1 MTEILKNFCSE
12 RRLKMKNIFLNLC
25 VAAGLVLGIFQPV
38 SAANFIQCDS
48 YVNIR
53 QQPSTSSSIVGYIQ
67 NEGYIQDILEDT
79 QNGWSKIKSG
89 NVIGWVDN
97 SYIINARL
105 GEVGYTVAIVKKENM
120 PITKYQNPNSEVIAT
135 LTKGDTIECVKQE
148 GLSIILA
155 FKNGEYGFADTNSVR
170 IRNYC
175 ITAQTIE
182 EKQNGKDTV
191 IEMVISQPFEK
202 TAREEK
208 QEPAQPIIQTN
219 ENIQSNISNQST
231 SAIEEIVYQNDY
243 IENDYSTMEENFY
256 NNQDNYNEFYYD
268 NFDYNYNNYYEQE
281 EIVEDSVET
290 GLTEIEP
297 SYEIIEE
304 EVFCE
309 EEFQQQPIY
318 EENEEIIYDQEI
330 EPLQQ
335 ETNINTSN
343 SDIIAYGNQF
353 VGNPYVWGGNSLTD
367 GIDCSHFVWQVL
379 SNTGHYSGDYEV
391 SDGWA
396 NLGEEVGSLDEAV
409 AGDVIVY
416 PGHVAL
422 YDGQGSLLQARGSAY
437 GITND
442 RDATYNDIL
451 AIRHFD

>member
-1 MTEILKNFCSE
+1 
-12 RRLKMKNIFLNLC
+12 MKNIFLSLC
-25 VAAGLVLGIFQPV
+25 VAVGLVLGIFQPV

-53 QQPSTSSSIVGYIQ
+53 QQPSTFSSIVGYIQ
-67 NEGYIQDILEDT
+67 NEGYIEEILENT

-89 NVIGWVDN
+89 NVTGWIDN
-97 SYIINARL
+97 NYIINAHL
-105 GEVGYTVAIVKKENM
+105 GEVGYTLAIVKKDNM
-120 PITKYQNPNSEVIAT
+120 PITKYQNPNSEIIAT
-135 LTKGDTIECVKQE
+135 LAEGDTIECVKQK

-175 ITAQTIE
+175 TTAQTIE

-191 IEMVISQPFEK
+191 IEMVVSQPFEK
-202 TAREEK
+202 TAKEERR
-208 QEPAQPIIQTN
+208 EPAQSTIQTN
-219 ENIQSNISNQST
+219 ENTQNNISNQPT
-231 SAIEEIVYQNDY
+231 SAIEEIVYQDNY
-243 IENDYSTMEENFY
+243 IENDYSSVEENFY
-256 NNQDNYNEFYYD
+256 NNQDNYNESCYD

-290 GLTEIEP
+290 GIILYDQEVEP
-297 SYEIIEE
+297 L
-304 EVFCE
+304 
-309 EEFQQQPIY
+309 QQVIT
-318 EENEEIIYDQEI
+318 EENEEEFLYDQEA

-335 ETNINTSN
+335 ETNTNTSN

-379 SNTGHYSGDYEV
+379 SNTGHYSGDYEI

-416 PGHVAL
+416 PGHVAI

-442 RDATYNDIL
+442 RDATYNNIL

>member
-1 MTEILKNFCSE
+1 
-12 RRLKMKNIFLNLC
+12 MKNIFLSLC

-53 QQPSTSSSIVGYIQ
+53 QQPSTSSSIVGYVQ

-89 NVIGWVDN
+89 NVVGWIDN
-97 SYIINARL
+97 SYIVNAPL
-105 GEVGYTVAIVKKENM
+105 GAIGYTVAIVKNDQIKV
-120 PITKYQNPNSEVIAT
+120 TQYQNPASDIIAT
-135 LTKGDTIECVKQE
+135 LCQGEIIECVKQK

-155 FKNGEYGFADTNSVR
+155 FKNGEYGFADANSVK
-170 IRNYC
+170 IRNFC
-175 ITAQTIE
+175 ETAKTIE
-182 EKQNGKDTV
+182 EKQSGKDTV
-191 IEMVISQPFEK
+191 IEMIVSQPFERK
-202 TAREEK
+202 ERISPYKEESK
-208 QEPAQPIIQTN
+208 SLENN
-219 ENIQSNISNQST
+219 ENIQNNVSNQNT
-231 SAIEEIVYQNDY
+231 YIAEETIYQSNYVVD
-243 IENDYSTMEENFY
+243 NYSDMEENFY
-256 NNQDNYNEFYYD
+256 NYQDNYDELYYS
-268 NFDYNYNNYYEQE
+268 NFDYNYNNYWDQE
-281 EIVEDSVET
+281 EIIEDVIET
-290 GLTEIEP
+290 GIM
-297 SYEIIEE
+297 EE
-304 EVFCE
+304 GELL
-309 EEFQQQPIY
+309 
-318 EENEEIIYDQEI
+318 YDQEV

-335 ETNINTSN
+335 EEYQYQQEFLYDEEVEPLQQEEYQTDEEFLYDQEVEPLQQVTSTGN
-343 SDIIAYGNQF
+343 SANPDIIEYGSQF

-396 NLGEEVGSLDEAV
+396 NLGDEVSSLDEAV

-442 RDATYNDIL
+442 RDATYNNIL